1 MLKQG
6 RAICQYRFVLERT
19 RRCQKFV
26 GIKTFADE
34 FFHYIFSIPHRPHFS
49 CGPFSRMHYL
59 NNGAGLRLVRS
70 TGPKKVSNAIGIPA
84 VVAVHGI
91 AEENGDNLDLRL
103 GRNNAQHG

>member
-34 FFHYIFSIPHRPHFS
+34 FFHYIFSIPHRAALLMRPYFS
-49 CGPFSRMHYL
+49 YALS
-59 NNGAGLRLVRS
+59 
-70 TGPKKVSNAIGIPA
+70 
-84 VVAVHGI
+84 
-91 AEENGDNLDLRL
+91 E
-103 GRNNAQHG
+103 Q